1 MNTTFLDLLAK
12 IFLKSSVNCNLFS
25 YFQVWM
31 LIIWSL
37 TTFKSTG
44 PQKWDVGPTGL
55 TVVSILTCPPLVT
68 LKLFWLRRNK
78 LSLKFQKKLNQ
89 PRRRFPKRRKRGKN
103 FKWTG
108 ARVPCKFYL
117 LAICDHDIAKLLLEA
132 NKYRICSKPKYS
144 VQILF
149 RCPWF
154 KQDRGYSDSK
164 ARNG

>member
-1 MNTTFLDLLAK
+1 MNMTFLDLLAK
-12 IFLKSSVNCNLFS
+12 IFLKSSANCNLFS

-44 PQKWDVGPTGL
+44 PQKWDVEHTGL

-89 PRRRFPKRRKRGKN
+89 PRKRFPKRRKRGKN
-103 FKWTG
+103 FKWIG
-108 ARVPCKFYL
+108 AKVPCKFYL
-117 LAICDHDIAKLLLEA
+117 LAYCDITKLLLEA
-132 NKYRICSKPKYS
+132 NKYRIRSKPKYS

-149 RCPWF
+149 RCPWLGNHIWWLF
-154 KQDRGYSDSK
+154 LLGKI
-164 ARNG
+164 